1 MIIGIHQAFY
11 QACRYATLA
20 RRTKELDEPKQK
32 RVRTANGRATKA
44 QTRLAMS
51 KPHPP
56 SRCRLSPSAIQGA
69 KVRRGAVRNGRSHRY
84 FAKGE

>member
-1 MIIGIHQAFY
+1 MIIGIHQAYY

-20 RRTKELDEPKQK
+20 WRTKELDEPKQK

-44 QTRLAMS
+44 QTSLAMS

-56 SRCRLSPSAIQGA
+56 SRCRLSPSAIQGT
-69 KVRRGAVRNGRSHRY
+69 KVRQGVDRTGRIDRY